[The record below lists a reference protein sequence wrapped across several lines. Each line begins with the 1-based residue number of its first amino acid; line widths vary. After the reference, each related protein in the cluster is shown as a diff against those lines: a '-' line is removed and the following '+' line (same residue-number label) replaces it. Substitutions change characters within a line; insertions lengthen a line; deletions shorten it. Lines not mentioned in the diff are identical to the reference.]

1 MAHKMGQTD
10 KGSCSKCDFSSE
22 RDQKLDTHIVIK
34 HFKVNFAW
42 AQHTDKYECNE
53 CADYFNEREASIK
66 HVKKRGN
73 VNLTFSSLFSFKY
86 MTGIRR
92 LAYHDN
98 NSGLIN

>member
-42 AQHTDKYECNE
+42 AQHKTCQEKG
-53 CADYFNEREASIK
+53 K
-66 HVKKRGN
+66 
-73 VNLTFSSLFSFKY
+73 
-86 MTGIRR
+86 M
-92 LAYHDN
+92 
-98 NSGLIN
+98 